1 MDWHDDEA
9 LSAQIRAMGR
19 RQRHQV
25 AYLALRRLQAP
36 LLGME
41 MPDDWGIDPAA
52 LDSLI
57 RRSEER
63 LDGEADEVFQQAI
76 GRLTS
81 APLFES
87 EVEPGLAESFQL
99 EAINGWLML
108 SEALGEMNETQTET
122 LVYLAREL
130 ADYLDGIMENS
141 SVEVAGE
148 DQRDAYLAGI
158 DDRLRSYGL
167 RYFGTRNLDIEGA
180 CHKAVLAASDHD
192 DLLSSPVGRELVGA
206 CDEYSGQMLSA
217 LRSFPT
223 D

>member
-9 LSAQIRAMGR
+9 LSARIRAMGR
-19 RQRHQV
+19 RQRHQA

-57 RRSEER
+57 RRSGER

-76 GRLTS
+76 GQLTS
-81 APLFES
+81 APLFDS
-87 EVEPGLAESFQL
+87 EIELGLAESFQL
-99 EAINGWLML
+99 EAVNGWLML
-108 SEALGEMNETQTET
+108 GEALGEMNETQTET

-141 SVEVAGE
+141 RV
-148 DQRDAYLAGI
+148 
-158 DDRLRSYGL
+158 
-167 RYFGTRNLDIEGA
+167 
-180 CHKAVLAASDHD
+180 
-192 DLLSSPVGRELVGA
+192 
-206 CDEYSGQMLSA
+206 
-217 LRSFPT
+217 
-223 D
+223 